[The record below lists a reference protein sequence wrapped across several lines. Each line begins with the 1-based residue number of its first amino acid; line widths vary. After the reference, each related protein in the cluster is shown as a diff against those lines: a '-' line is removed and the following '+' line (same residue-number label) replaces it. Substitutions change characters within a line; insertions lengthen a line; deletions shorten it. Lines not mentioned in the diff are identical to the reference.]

1 MADLAAGARFPRG
14 HTFEPAAGDAC
25 EQDDHGAYGAYGEP
39 DEIEFEGGTP
49 DWERRLTRREKL
61 VRGGS
66 ATLVVAVVAYLLLGG
81 PATTAALLRTL
92 APRPPEAVAAP
103 APPAVIAHL
112 RANAGVPPGAANN
125 PTLKVAPANGPTG
138 AAYACWLDP
147 RRSGSG
153 ASARPLRI
161 ASLAGGQSDWQS
173 LAPPVA
179 GAASCALTVDP
190 ARADTLLLAAG
201 HVSVTANATT
211 CPLPDLY
218 LSTAHGAAWQRVP
231 LPRGAAILCSA
242 PAPLFAI
249 ADGRVFVESASAL
262 LPARA
267 ITAGALGQLIVT
279 ADRGRTWRVA
289 DAGLAPATNL
299 TLLATRPGGHLLAQ
313 TSPAGH
319 ADGGMLWQSADAGAH
334 WRSLGPLPGIAP
346 HVYVSSDPG
355 ASDHGGWGR
364 LYVSARERPDK
375 RGDGPER
382 SFLAS
387 AYAGEPWVRI
397 PGPPGPP
404 GTSAI
409 PDALAGGGESQIAEG
424 PAGALLFT
432 RSSSD
437 PGRQRLTP
445 PFALWIWDA
454 GRQRWLQ
461 YSIPLPANALVQGAA
476 WDGGRITVW
485 LVVIRGVTPPL
496 IDLVTLE
503 LAAADLASA
512 R

>member
-1 MADLAAGARFPRG
+1 MADLAPGARFRRRG
-14 HTFEPAAGDAC
+14 VYEPADRDARDQGD
-25 EQDDHGAYGAYGEP
+25 EGEP

-66 ATLVVAVVAYLLLGG
+66 AALIVAVVAYLLLGG
-81 PATTAALLRTL
+81 PAATAALLRAL

-103 APPAVIAHL
+103 APPTVAAHL
-112 RANAGVPPGAANN
+112 RANAGVPPNAANN
-125 PTLKVAPANGPTG
+125 PTLKLAPANGPSG

-147 RRSGSG
+147 RRVNSG
-153 ASARPLRI
+153 ASTRPLRV
-161 ASLAGGQSDWQS
+161 ASLAGGQSEWQT

-179 GAASCALTVDP
+179 GAASCALAVDP
-190 ARADTLLLAAG
+190 TRADTLLLAAG
-201 HVSVTANATT
+201 RVSGTANATT

-231 LPRGAAILCSA
+231 LPSGVAIPCLA
-242 PAPLFAI
+242 PAPSLAI
-249 ADGRVFVESASAL
+249 ADGRVFVRSASAL

-267 ITAGALGQLIVT
+267 IPAGALGQLIVT
-279 ADRGRTWRVA
+279 ADRGHTWRAA
-289 DAGLAPATNL
+289 DAGLAPASSL
-299 TLLATRPGGHLLAQ
+299 TLLAMRPGGHLLAQ
-313 TSPAGH
+313 TAPAGH
-319 ADGGMLWQSADAGAH
+319 PDTGALWQSADAGAH
-334 WRSLGPLPGIAP
+334 WRSLGTLPGIAP
-346 HVYVSSDPG
+346 HVYVSSDPS

-364 LYVSARERPDK
+364 LYVGYLGARGQRA
-375 RGDGPER
+375 

-387 AYAGEPWVRI
+387 AYAGEPWARM

-409 PDALAGGGESQIAEG
+409 PDALVGGGEAQIAEG

-461 YSIPLPANALVQGAA
+461 YSMPLPANALVQGAA
-476 WDGGRITVW
+476 WDGGHISVW
-485 LVVIRGVTPPL
+485 LMVIRGVTPPL

-503 LAAADLASA
+503 LAAADLAGA

>member
-1 MADLAAGARFPRG
+1 MADLAPGARLRRRG
-14 HTFEPAAGDAC
+14 VYEPAARDAREQGD
-25 EQDDHGAYGAYGEP
+25 YGDYGEP
-39 DEIEFEGGTP
+39 DEIEFEGGAP

-66 ATLVVAVVAYLLLGG
+66 AALVVAVVAYLLLGG
-81 PATTAALLRTL
+81 PAATLALLRAL

-103 APPAVIAHL
+103 APPTVAAH
-112 RANAGVPPGAANN
+112 RSANAGVPPSAANN
-125 PTLKVAPANGPTG
+125 PTLKLAPANGPSG

-147 RRSGSG
+147 RRAGSG
-153 ASARPLRI
+153 ASTRPLRV
-161 ASLAGGQSDWQS
+161 ASLADGQSDWQA

-179 GAASCALTVDP
+179 GAASCALAVDP
-190 ARADTLLLAAG
+190 TRADTLLLAAG
-201 HVSVTANATT
+201 RVSVTASATI

-218 LSTAHGAAWQRVP
+218 LSTVRGASWQRVP
-231 LPRGAAILCSA
+231 LPRGAAISCFSPPPSL
-242 PAPLFAI
+242 AI
-249 ADGRVFVESASAL
+249 ADDRIFMRSASAL

-267 ITAGALGQLIVT
+267 VPAGALGQLIVT
-279 ADRGRTWRVA
+279 ADRGRTWRAA
-289 DAGLAPATNL
+289 DAGLAPATSL
-299 TLLATRPGGHLLAQ
+299 TLLAMRPGGHLLAQ
-313 TSPAGH
+313 TAPAGH
-319 ADGGMLWQSADAGAH
+319 ADTGMLWQSADAGAH
-334 WRSLGPLPGIAP
+334 WRSLGPLPGTAP

-364 LYVSARERPDK
+364 LYVSARERPDT

-387 AYAGEPWVRI
+387 AYAGEPWARI

-409 PDALAGGGESQIAEG
+409 SDALAGGGESQIAEG

-454 GRQRWLQ
+454 GQQRWLQ
-461 YSIPLPANALVQGAA
+461 YGSPLPANALVQGAA

-485 LVVIRGVTPPL
+485 LMVVRGVTPPL

-503 LAAADLASA
+503 LAAADLTSA

>member
-1 MADLAAGARFPRG
+1 MAYPAPGARFQWRG
-14 HTFEPAAGDAC
+14 GADESAARHAC
-25 EQDDHGAYGAYGEP
+25 DQDDEGEP

-61 VRGGS
+61 ARGGS
-66 ATLVVAVVAYLLLGG
+66 AALVVAVVAYLLLGG
-81 PATTAALLRTL
+81 PTATVALLRAL

-103 APPAVIAHL
+103 APPTVIAHP

-125 PTLKVAPANGPTG
+125 PTIKIVPANGPAG

-147 RRSGSG
+147 RRINSRTSG
-153 ASARPLRI
+153 RPLRVAFA
-161 ASLAGGQSDWQS
+161 ASGQSSWHS

-179 GAASCALTVDP
+179 GAASCALAVDLVH
-190 ARADTLLLAAG
+190 ADTLLLAAG
-201 HVSVTANATT
+201 RVSVTANATT

-218 LSTAHGAAWQRVP
+218 LSTAHETAWQRVP
-231 LPRGAAILCSA
+231 LPRGAAISCSA
-242 PAPLFAI
+242 PAPSLAL
-249 ADGRVFVESASAL
+249 ADGRVFVLNDSTL
-262 LPARA
+262 LPAR
-267 ITAGALGQLIVT
+267 IIPAGALGQLIVT
-279 ADRGRTWRVA
+279 ADRGRTWRAA
-289 DAGLAPATNL
+289 DASLAPATSL
-299 TLLATRPGGHLLAQ
+299 TLLAMRPGGKLLAQ
-313 TSPAGH
+313 TTPAGH
-319 ADGGMLWQSADAGAH
+319 PDTGMLWQSADAGAH
-334 WRSLGPLPGIAP
+334 WRSLGALPGIAP

-364 LYVSARERPDK
+364 LYVSARERPDA

-387 AYAGEPWVRI
+387 AYAGERWARI

-432 RSSSD
+432 RASAD
-437 PGRQRLTP
+437 AGRQRLIP
-445 PFALWIWDA
+445 PYALWIWDA

-461 YSIPLPANALVQGAA
+461 YSIPLPANALAQGAA
-476 WDGGRITVW
+476 WDGGHITVW
-485 LVVIRGVTPPL
+485 LMVIRGVTPPL

-503 LAAADLASA
+503 LAAADLTSA